1 MPKALQWGLLVFFIC
16 ALVASM
22 AIASVTLFLFWEHN
36 RPRNYLFYR
45 IAEGSAAM
53 VSAFQGSHHKAT
65 LTPARRT
72 PAGFL
77 HLHSM

>member
-45 IAEGSAAM
+45 IADGAAAT
-53 VSAFQGSHHKAT
+53 VPHSGEASEQGMPSGT
-65 LTPARRT
+65 RLRT
-72 PAGFL
+72 C
-77 HLHSM
+77 